1 MNNPL
6 MYTDPSGYTWF
17 TQLGGWLGGTGKT
30 IAETV
35 VGIGVGIA
43 VTALTGGLDLIT
55 VGVLCGM
62 AAGASTG
69 ILNTAFSGGNF
80 NDYLNSMCS
89 GAVIGAFSGLA
100 SSAALAG
107 IGAAWDAIGNMHLPE
122 SDLGQDFWGTPN
134 YPTSAWSNNWLVKT
148 YQFISNI
155 GNGAANASIAGSS
168 TGALASG
175 IGSGGLA
182 SLGSQELTGLNM
194 NLFPKPTLAIDNN
207 LVLEFHFTNTGN
219 GYSRYGTASI
229 YSSNGDLLGEN
240 HVNYSIHSG
249 AANIQAYSIP
259 EEVVDATGYEPLTFS
274 NTTADYFNANH
285 TIGFKVRLA
294 DLHGRTHMLIHPTT
308 SWTAGCMGL
317 SGPDDELADFQERMY
332 NYFILQGHHHMDV
345 RVIPNVPFND

>member
-155 GNGAANASIAGSS
+155 GNGAANASIIG
-168 TGALASG
+168 TTGGALASEVLSSAL
-175 IGSGGLA
+175 GSSCSQVLFECSNLTASPQSYNNEALQNYVKNTFPNEWNELA
-182 SLGSQELTGLNM
+182 SKGCTPTFTYDKSLSGKSTLGYDSYDVTPHPMHFKINPDIANRSDYLYYTTYHELCHALQNM
-194 NLFPKPTLAIDNN
+194 KGQMMQWGIF
-207 LVLEFHFTNTGN
+207 
-219 GYSRYGTASI
+219 
-229 YSSNGDLLGEN
+229 GEN
-240 HVNYSIHSG
+240 Y
-249 AANIQAYSIP
+249 A
-259 EEVVDATGYEPLTFS
+259 EVDAYTSTIAKMMQNNYTGPVF
-274 NTTADYFNANH
+274 
-285 TIGFKVRLA
+285 
-294 DLHGRTHMLIHPTT
+294 
-308 SWTAGCMGL
+308 WGCVEEEIYYL
-317 SGPDDELADFQERMY
+317 NE
-332 NYFILQGHHHMDV
+332 ILK
-345 RVIPNVPFND
+345 